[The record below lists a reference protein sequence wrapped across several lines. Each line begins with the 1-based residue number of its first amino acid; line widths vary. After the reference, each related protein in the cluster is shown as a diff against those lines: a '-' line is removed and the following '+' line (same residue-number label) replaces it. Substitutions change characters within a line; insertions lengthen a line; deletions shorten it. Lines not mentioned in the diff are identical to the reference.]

1 MKKLTSVQADEDLL
15 REAKSAGINFREVF
29 EEGLQAALGKP
40 REGRLKRDE
49 HGTYIV
55 TEGIQKLME
64 VFYSEFR
71 GYVNGV
77 GARYDRSKARIWI
90 TKRAAEAGMDI
101 DEMLL
106 LFEQRYEEELAK
118 HEATPRI
125 VVSEE
130 ALRELEDKYFESF
143 KIFIDTLRR
152 EQSSKKLL
160 SEVAIRSELESL
172 SWRWIEVRRKFLMN
186 VSRRVLWSKMKDRYN
201 EGVGQTVL

>member
-1 MKKLTSVQADEDLL
+1 MKKRTTIYVEEDLIEEL
-15 REAKSAGINFREVF
+15 KGQRMSISEASTDGITS
-29 EEGLQAALGKP
+29 ALGKP

-172 SWRWIEVRRKFLMN
+172 SWRWIEARRKFLMN